1 MVSLLDGHFSF
12 SVELHAGYSNP
23 HNLLQAVSFLLL
35 ISTFLG
41 WSFSIYL
48 FNLIIV
54 ITITMTIMII
64 KTVLRA
70 HFALPHAFTTI
81 REKSIDG
88 LKLKSIHYNSK
99 HF

>member
-1 MVSLLDGHFSF
+1 
-12 SVELHAGYSNP
+12 
-23 HNLLQAVSFLLL
+23 
-35 ISTFLG
+35 
-41 WSFSIYL
+41 
-48 FNLIIV
+48 
-54 ITITMTIMII
+54 MTIMII